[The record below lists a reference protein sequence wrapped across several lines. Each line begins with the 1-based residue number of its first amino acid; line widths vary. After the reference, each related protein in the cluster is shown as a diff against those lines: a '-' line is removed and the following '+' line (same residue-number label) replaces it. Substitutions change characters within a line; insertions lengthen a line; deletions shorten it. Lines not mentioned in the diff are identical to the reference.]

1 MEMIVAYL
9 VGVIV
14 LIGLF
19 AVRVPHEDVRVV
31 FTLALLW
38 PLSILA
44 IAGMMILSATGWD
57 MEVASNEKMFGFRRP
72 TNPQVKGFAVTA
84 LTVELQFFKAAK

>member
-9 VGVIV
+9 VGVIA

-44 IAGMMILSATGWD
+44 IAGMMILNATSWE

-72 TNPQVKGFAVTA
+72 TNPKVKGFAVTA
-84 LTVELQFFKAAK
+84 FTVELQFFKASK